1 MAGNLKFGIV
11 KDGESKWIKDAEQ
24 IKSDLKNH
32 VLTYRIADPLLNK
45 GEITFKAISLKNTNG
60 ILIEVSANRLPEN
73 VHLFYTFG
81 GAYGKVL
88 SDDKPYALLP
98 RYCKDNVFNVE
109 RTSFTL
115 YYGESGNLKVLQGIL
130 PLTAEIRISDA
141 NRQTSPLALHNS
153 GKTDAPVLSAIIPLE
168 NNKKSIFAFTGK
180 TLRQIIIIL
189 CYLNFLKKNQKEHNE
204 NKILNSNHIIIIR
217 YSRLIGIVL

>member
-73 VHLFYTFG
+73 VHLFTPL
-81 GAYGKVL
+81 A
-88 SDDKPYALLP
+88 
-98 RYCKDNVFNVE
+98 E
-109 RTSFTL
+109 
-115 YYGESGNLKVLQGIL
+115 
-130 PLTAEIRISDA
+130 LTAKCSQMINPMLCCQGTAKTMYSMWNGPPSRFITVKAEI
-141 NRQTSPLALHNS
+141 
-153 GKTDAPVLSAIIPLE
+153 
-168 NNKKSIFAFTGK
+168 
-180 TLRQIIIIL
+180 
-189 CYLNFLKKNQKEHNE
+189 
-204 NKILNSNHIIIIR
+204 
-217 YSRLIGIVL
+217 